1 MKKHKNRDQIKYTRA
16 KKLLFS
22 TMLIAIPLFIFFL
35 LEMVLRIINY
45 GDNYNLFLDFPE
57 EDFREYRFIN
67 PVIGKKYFQK
77 LEYNK
82 PCGDMFLK
90 EKPENGFRVFVLG
103 SSTVLGFPYDQNLMF
118 SRILQER
125 LQDCYPEKKIEVIN
139 TAITAINSFTLL
151 DFIDDVLEED
161 PDAILIY
168 AGHNEFYGAFGIGSV
183 EKTSKYRILILL
195 HLDLLSLRFYQL
207 LRNAITGIGRLLSG
221 NNSKQ
226 GVRGILMKII
236 ADNKEIRYKSK
247 IYNIGIESY
256 RKNIDH
262 LLKKAKRKNVPVF
275 ISDLISN
282 VKDLKPFCS
291 VTTTDYPLALDI
303 YNNGVKS
310 EREGN
315 FEIAKED
322 YYRAKDL
329 DCIRFRASEEIN
341 EIIHELAVK
350 YNANLVPMKS
360 NYEEASANELIG
372 NNLLTEHVHPNIEG
386 YFLMADAFFNELAES
401 KIIGEKL
408 SPVYYK
414 SSSYYKKNWGYT
426 ELDSLAGEHLVNIMR
441 SYWPFQSYEATSA
454 HYRNNYKPESLVDSL
469 AFEVSTSPSV
479 KIDEAH
485 LKMADFYKKR
495 GDYYKAFREYYA
507 NIKYDPFQLRDYNE
521 AVHCLSLIYDFTLAL
536 KLLNKSLELK
546 ESVYAYFIKS
556 EILILKGNYDEAIEA
571 LNRASE
577 LDNSINTKV
586 RVLITLHK
594 IYYYNGDDI
603 KSQEILEQLRKINPN
618 YKPLFPEKK
627 RYVDYIPIQVED
639 QINRALSYYRSGN
652 FDAAL
657 VEFLRSLEDK
667 ETSIANRCI
676 GDILFTRNDSSSIV
690 YYLKAY
696 PDYKNDINFLCN
708 LGILYLQNSNPGKV
722 KAVLEEMRGLDADN
736 NKISILEEKLLTLVP
751 NNGY

>member
-1 MKKHKNRDQIKYTRA
+1 MKKNKNSDQINYTRGR
-16 KKLLFS
+16 KLLYN
-22 TMLIAIPLFIFFL
+22 TILIIIPLFIFFL

-45 GDNYNLFLDFPE
+45 GDNYSLFRDFPE
-57 EDFREYRFIN
+57 KDFQEYRYTN

-77 LEYNK
+77 VKYNT

-103 SSTVLGFPYDQNLMF
+103 SSTVLGFPYKQNLMF
-118 SRILQER
+118 SRILQDR

-139 TAITAINSFTLL
+139 TAITAVNSYTLL
-151 DFIDDVLEED
+151 DFIDDVLKEE

-168 AGHNEFYGAFGIGSV
+168 AGHNEFYGAFGVGSI
-183 EKTSKYRILILL
+183 EKTSRYRILTFL
-195 HLDLLSLRFYQL
+195 HLNLLSLRFYQL
-207 LRNAITGIGRLLSG
+207 LQNAIAGVGELLSG
-221 NNSKQ
+221 KSAKQ
-226 GVRGILMKII
+226 DVRGILMKVIVE
-236 ADNKEIRYKSK
+236 NKEIGYKGK
-247 IYNIGIESY
+247 IYNIGIENY

-262 LLKKAKRKNVPVF
+262 LLKKVKRKNVPVF
-275 ISDLISN
+275 ISDLVSN
-282 VKDLKPFCS
+282 IKDLKPFCS
-291 VTTTDYPLALDI
+291 VETTDYPKAIDI

-315 FEIAKED
+315 FEMAKEY

-341 EIIHELAVK
+341 EIIQELALK
-350 YNANLVPMKS
+350 YDAYLVPMKS
-360 NYEEASANELIG
+360 RYEEASANKLIG
-372 NNLLTEHVHPNIEG
+372 NNLLTEHVHPNIDG
-386 YFLMADAFFNELAES
+386 YFLMADAFFNEMTKS
-401 KIIGEKL
+401 KIIGKKL

-414 SSSYYKKNWGYT
+414 NSSYYKKNWGYT
-426 ELDSLAGEHLVNIMR
+426 KLDSLAGWHLVNIMR
-441 SYWPFQSYEATSA
+441 SYWPFKSFEATSA
-454 HYRNNYKPESLVDSL
+454 HYRNTYKPESLVDSL
-469 AFEVSTSPSV
+469 AFAVATSPSV

-507 NIKYDPFQLRDYNE
+507 NIKYDPFQVRDYNE
-521 AVHCLSLIYDFTLAL
+521 AVHCLSLIYDFPLAL

-546 ESVYAYFIKS
+546 ESLYAYFVKS
-556 EILILKGNYDEAIEA
+556 EILILKGDYDEAIQA

-586 RVLITLHK
+586 RGLITLHK
-594 IYYYNGDDI
+594 IYYYSGDDI
-603 KSQEILEQLRKINPN
+603 KSQEILEQLRKINLD

-627 RYVDYIPIQVED
+627 RYVDYIPIQVEE

-652 FDAAL
+652 FNAAL
-657 VEFLRSLEDK
+657 AEFLRSLEDK
-667 ETSIANRCI
+667 ETSIANRCM

-722 KAVLEEMRGLDADN
+722 KAVLEEMRSLDPDN
-736 NKISILEEKLLTLVP
+736 NKISILEEKLLTLIQ
-751 NNGY
+751 NNEY

>member
-1 MKKHKNRDQIKYTRA
+1 MKKHKNRDQISYTRA
-16 KKLLFS
+16 KKLLFNI
-22 TMLIAIPLFIFFL
+22 MLIAIPLFIFFL

-125 LQDCYPEKKIEVIN
+125 LQDCYPEKKMEVIN

-183 EKTSKYRILILL
+183 EKTSKYRSLTFL

-207 LRNAITGIGRLLSG
+207 LRNAITGIGGLVSG
-221 NNSKQ
+221 NNTKQ
-226 GVRGILMKII
+226 GVRGILMKVI
-236 ADNKEIRYKSK
+236 ADNKEIGYKSK
-247 IYNIGIESY
+247 IYNIGIENY

-275 ISDLISN
+275 ISNLISN

-291 VTTTDYPLALDI
+291 VATTDYPLALDI
-303 YNNGVKS
+303 YNSGVKS

-315 FEIAKED
+315 FEIAKEN

-360 NYEEASANELIG
+360 NYEEASANRLIG

-414 SSSYYKKNWGYT
+414 NSSYYKKNWGYT
-426 ELDSLAGEHLVNIMR
+426 ELDSLVGGHLVNIMS
-441 SYWPFQSYEATSA
+441 SYWPFQPLESTSA
-454 HYRNNYKPESLVDSL
+454 HYRETYKPESLVDSL
-469 AFEVSTSPSV
+469 AFAVATSPSV

-507 NIKYDPFQLRDYNE
+507 NIKYDPFQVRDYNE

-546 ESVYAYFIKS
+546 ESLFAYFIKS
-556 EILILKGNYDEAIEA
+556 EILILKGDYDEAVEA

-577 LDNSINTKV
+577 LDHSINTKV
-586 RVLITLHK
+586 IILITLHK
-594 IYYYNGDDI
+594 IYYYSGDDI
-603 KSQEILEQLRKINPN
+603 KSQEILEKLKKINPG
-618 YKPLFPEKK
+618 YQPVYPEKK
-627 RYVDYIPIQVED
+627 NYTHFVPVQVES
-639 QINRALSYYRSGN
+639 QIIRALTLYR
-652 FDAAL
+652 AAKIDSAL
-657 VEFLRSLEDK
+657 AEFLKSLEVK
-667 ETSIANRCI
+667 ETSIANRYV
-676 GDILFTRNDSSSIV
+676 GDILFKRNDSSSIV

-696 PDYKNDINFLCN
+696 PDYKKDIDFLYK
-708 LGILYLQNSNPGKV
+708 LGIVYLQNRLTD
-722 KAVLEEMRGLDADN
+722 KAQAILEEMKGLDPDN
-736 NKISILEEKLLTLVP
+736 KKISILEEKVIALIRDY
-751 NNGY
+751 G